1 VIYHVPVY
9 STSYKLDAIG
19 WYNTS
24 DRCGC
29 LYKCRGV
36 GAVAATVTLATTLSW
51 PVMKNEV
58 ACAVMSH
65 FGSSL
70 FLPPYKPHQ
79 MVGNKSIN
87 LHALPCL

>member
-1 VIYHVPVY
+1 MIYHVLVY

-24 DRCGC
+24 DMCGC
-29 LYKCRGV
+29 LYTCGGI

-51 PVMKNEV
+51 PEMKNSV
-58 ACAVMSH
+58 ACAAMSH

-70 FLPPYKPHQ
+70 FLLQTSLDGRKQRY
-79 MVGNKSIN
+79 
-87 LHALPCL
+87 